1 MGIVAAIK
9 GWWKKM
15 FFKSDAKRIFDVDIL
30 LSDTMDMAIRTWNQ
44 IYAGHPNWVDKDN
57 HVKTIN
63 FAKSVSSETARLAC
77 LDLSIKVSGS
87 ARAVYLQSVID
98 NMFGKIREYVERGCV
113 NGTIILKPN
122 GDGIDC
128 FDPQRFLPT
137 EVDGNG
143 NIRAGIFFDFY
154 EQSKKYY
161 KRLEYH
167 RFADD
172 GVYLISNRCFI
183 SESST
188 SLGTET
194 DITKTPWKE
203 LMPDVGI
210 ENIEKP
216 LFAVFKTPMANNIDI
231 ASPLGMSIFADA
243 LEELKDL
250 DTAYSRNAGEIFDS
264 ERIVLADDRLMFQ
277 GSIKDSDGNVI
288 RKYLKKPRYVKN
300 VLSEGAE
307 NFYQEINPNLNT
319 DIRIKGINNI
329 LSILAYKCGYSN
341 GYFSFDSMTG
351 IQTATGVEAS
361 QQRTIQFIKDVRDK
375 LQMTMDDLIYAIDKY
390 ADLYDLAPVGVYQVE
405 YGFGDI
411 CYNYEEDKKTWW
423 GYVQAGKVPAWMYF
437 VKFENMSEDE
447 AKAMQAEIEAAEA
460 EKQQGGLFGEE

>member
-1 MGIVAAIK
+1 MGIIAAIK
-9 GWWKKM
+9 GWWNRM
-15 FFKSDAKRIFDVDIL
+15 FFKADAKRIFDTDIL
-30 LSDTMDMAIRTWNQ
+30 LSDTMDTAIRTWNQ
-44 IYAGHPNWVDKDN
+44 IYAGHPAWADRDS
-57 HVKTIN
+57 HIKTIN

-231 ASPLGMSIFADA
+231 ASPLGMSIFAEA
-243 LEELKDL
+243 MEELKDL
-250 DTAYSRNAGEIFDS
+250 DVAYSRNAKEIYDS
-264 ERIVLADDRLMFQ
+264 KRTVLADERLF
-277 GSIKDSDGNVI
+277 DGKAIMVDGEIVRVKPKMPDYI
-288 RKYLKKPRYVKN
+288 RN
-300 VLSEGAE
+300 VLSEGQE

-319 DIRIKGINNI
+319 DTRVKGINNI

-390 ADLYDLAPVGVYQVE
+390 ADLYDLSPVGVYEVE

-447 AKAMQAEIEAAEA
+447 AKAMQAEIETAEA

>member
-1 MGIVAAIK
+1 
-9 GWWKKM
+9 M
-15 FFKSDAKRIFDVDIL
+15 FFKADAKRIFDTDIL
-30 LSDTMDMAIRTWNQ
+30 LSDTMDTAIRTWNQ
-44 IYAGHPNWVDKDN
+44 IYAGHPKWVDQDS

-63 FAKSVSSETARLAC
+63 FAKSVSSETARLTC
-77 LDLSIKVSGS
+77 LDLSIKISGS
-87 ARAVYLQSVID
+87 PRADYLQGVID
-98 NMFGKIREYVERGCV
+98 NMFVKIREYVEKGCV
-113 NGTIILKPN
+113 NGTVILKPN

-137 EVDGNG
+137 EIDGNG

-154 EQSKKYY
+154 EQSKRFY

-167 RFADD
+167 RFVND
-172 GVYLISNRCFI
+172 VYLVSNRCFI
-183 SESST
+183 SSSST
-188 SLGTET
+188 SLGVPIDME
-194 DITKTPWKE
+194 KTPWKG
-203 LMPDVGI
+203 LMPEAAI
-210 ENIEKP
+210 ENLEKP
-216 LFAVFKTPMANNIDI
+216 LFSVFKTPMANNIEPE
-231 ASPLGMSIFADA
+231 SPLGMSIFAEA

-250 DTAYSRNAGEIFDS
+250 DVAYSRNAGEIFDS

-277 GSIKDSDGNVI
+277 GSVKDSDRNVI

-300 VLSEGAE
+300 VLSESPE

-319 DIRIKGINNI
+319 DTRIKGINNI

-361 QQRTIQFIKDVRDK
+361 QQRTIQFIKDMRDK

-390 ADLYDLAPVGVYQVE
+390 ADLYNQSPVGIYEVD

-423 GYVQAGKVPAWMYF
+423 GYVTAGKVPAWMYF

-447 AKAMQAEIEAAEA
+447 ARQMQAEMDAAEA
-460 EKQQGGLFGEE
+460 EKLNQGLYGEE

>member
-1 MGIVAAIK
+1 
-9 GWWKKM
+9 M

-44 IYAGHPNWVDKDN
+44 IYAGHPSWVDKDN
-57 HVKTIN
+57 HIKTIN

-203 LMPDVGI
+203 LMPDMGI

-216 LFAVFKTPMANNIDI
+216 LFAVFKTLWLIT
-231 ASPLGMSIFADA
+231 LT
-243 LEELKDL
+243 LLL
-250 DTAYSRNAGEIFDS
+250 L
-264 ERIVLADDRLMFQ
+264 LA
-277 GSIKDSDGNVI
+277 
-288 RKYLKKPRYVKN
+288 
-300 VLSEGAE
+300 
-307 NFYQEINPNLNT
+307 
-319 DIRIKGINNI
+319 
-329 LSILAYKCGYSN
+329 
-341 GYFSFDSMTG
+341 
-351 IQTATGVEAS
+351 
-361 QQRTIQFIKDVRDK
+361 
-375 LQMTMDDLIYAIDKY
+375 
-390 ADLYDLAPVGVYQVE
+390 
-405 YGFGDI
+405 
-411 CYNYEEDKKTWW
+411 
-423 GYVQAGKVPAWMYF
+423 
-437 VKFENMSEDE
+437 
-447 AKAMQAEIEAAEA
+447 
-460 EKQQGGLFGEE
+460 

>member
-1 MGIVAAIK
+1 MEIIAAIK

-57 HVKTIN
+57 HVTTIN
-63 FAKSVSSETARLAC
+63 FAKSVSSETARLTC

-87 ARAVYLQSVID
+87 ARATYLQSVID

-231 ASPLGMSIFADA
+231 ASPLGMSIFAEA
-243 LEELKDL
+243 MEELKDL
-250 DTAYSRNAGEIFDS
+250 DVAYSRNAKEIYDS
-264 ERIVLADDRLMFQ
+264 KRTVLADERLFEGKAIMV
-277 GSIKDSDGNVI
+277 DGEIVRVKPKMPDYI
-288 RKYLKKPRYVKN
+288 RN
-300 VLSEGAE
+300 VLSEGQE

-319 DIRIKGINNI
+319 DTRVKGINNI

-375 LQMTMDDLIYAIDKY
+375 LEMTMDDLIYAIDKY

>member
-1 MGIVAAIK
+1 
-9 GWWKKM
+9 M
-15 FFKSDAKRIFDVDIL
+15 FV
-30 LSDTMDMAIRTWNQ
+30 
-44 IYAGHPNWVDKDN
+44 
-57 HVKTIN
+57 
-63 FAKSVSSETARLAC
+63 
-77 LDLSIKVSGS
+77 
-87 ARAVYLQSVID
+87 
-98 NMFGKIREYVERGCV
+98 KIREYVEKGCV
-113 NGTIILKPN
+113 NGTVILKPN

-137 EVDGNG
+137 EIDGNG

-154 EQSKKYY
+154 EQSKRFY

-167 RFADD
+167 RFVND
-172 GVYLISNRCFI
+172 VYLVSNRCFI
-183 SESST
+183 SSSST
-188 SLGTET
+188 SLGVPIDME
-194 DITKTPWKE
+194 KTPWKG
-203 LMPDVGI
+203 LMPEAAI
-210 ENIEKP
+210 ENLKKP
-216 LFAVFKTPMANNIDI
+216 LFSVFKTPMANNIEPE
-231 ASPLGMSIFADA
+231 SPLGMSIFAEA

-250 DTAYSRNAGEIFDS
+250 DVAYSRNAGEIFDS

-277 GSIKDSDGNVI
+277 GSVKDSDGNVI

-300 VLSEGAE
+300 VLSESPE

-319 DIRIKGINNI
+319 DTRIKGINNI
-329 LSILAYKCGYSN
+329 LSIIAYKCGYSN

-361 QQRTIQFIKDVRDK
+361 QQRTIQFIKDMRDK

-390 ADLYDLAPVGVYQVE
+390 ADLYNQSPVGIYEVD

-423 GYVQAGKVPAWMYF
+423 GYVTAGKVPAWMYF

-447 AKAMQAEIEAAEA
+447 ARQMQAEMDAAEA
-460 EKQQGGLFGEE
+460 EKLNQGLYGEE

>member
-1 MGIVAAIK
+1 
-9 GWWKKM
+9 M

-231 ASPLGMSIFADA
+231 VSPLGMSIFAEA

-250 DTAYSRNAGEIFDS
+250 DVAYSRNAKEIYDS
-264 ERIVLADDRLMFQ
+264 KRTVLADERLFEGKAIMV
-277 GSIKDSDGNVI
+277 DGEIVRVKPKMPDYI
-288 RKYLKKPRYVKN
+288 RN
-300 VLSEGAE
+300 VLSEGQE

-319 DIRIKGINNI
+319 DTRVKGINNI

-375 LQMTMDDLIYAIDKY
+375 LEMTMDDLIYAIDKY
-390 ADLYDLAPVGVYQVE
+390 ADLYDLSPVGVYEVE

>member
-1 MGIVAAIK
+1 
-9 GWWKKM
+9 M

-63 FAKSVSSETARLAC
+63 FAKSVSSETARLTC

-87 ARAVYLQSVID
+87 ARATYLQSVID

-231 ASPLGMSIFADA
+231 VSPLGMSIFAEA

-250 DTAYSRNAGEIFDS
+250 DVAYSRNAKEIYDS
-264 ERIVLADDRLMFQ
+264 KRTVLADERLF
-277 GSIKDSDGNVI
+277 DGKAIMVDGEIVRVKPKMPDYI
-288 RKYLKKPRYVKN
+288 RN
-300 VLSEGAE
+300 VLSEGPE

-319 DIRIKGINNI
+319 DTRVKGINNI

-375 LQMTMDDLIYAIDKY
+375 LEMTMDDLIYAIDKY
-390 ADLYDLAPVGVYQVE
+390 ADLYDLSPVGVYEVE

>member
-1 MGIVAAIK
+1 
-9 GWWKKM
+9 M
-15 FFKSDAKRIFDVDIL
+15 FFKADAKMIFETDIL
-30 LSDTMDMAIRTWNQ
+30 LSDKMDTAIRTWNQ
-44 IYAGHPNWVDKDN
+44 IYAGHPEWVDVDS
-57 HVKTIN
+57 HIKTIN

-87 ARAVYLQSVID
+87 ARAAYLQSVID
-98 NMFGKIREYVERGCV
+98 NMFTKIREYVEKGCV
-113 NGTIILKPN
+113 NGTVILKPN
-122 GDGIDC
+122 GDGVDC

-137 EVDGNG
+137 EIDGNG

-154 EQSKKYY
+154 EQSKKFY

-167 RFADD
+167 RFVN

-183 SESST
+183 SNSST
-188 SLGTET
+188 SLGVAI
-194 DITKTPWKE
+194 DIEKTPWKE
-203 LMPDVGI
+203 LIPDVGV
-210 ENIEKP
+210 ENLAKP
-216 LFAVFKTPMANNIDI
+216 LFAVFKTPMANNIDPD
-231 ASPLGMSIFADA
+231 SPLGMSIFAEA

-250 DTAYSRNAGEIFDS
+250 DIAYSRNAGEIFDS

-300 VLSEGAE
+300 VMAEGAE

-319 DIRIKGINNI
+319 DTRIKGINNI

-361 QQRTIQFIKDVRDK
+361 QQRTIQLIKDVRDK

-390 ADLYDLAPVGVYQVE
+390 ADLYDLSPVGMYEVE

-447 AKAMQAEIEAAEA
+447 ARAMQTEMDAAE
-460 EKQQGGLFGEE
+460 EKKLNKGLFGEE

>member
-1 MGIVAAIK
+1 
-9 GWWKKM
+9 M

-231 ASPLGMSIFADA
+231 ASPLGMSIFAEA
-243 LEELKDL
+243 MEELKDL
-250 DTAYSRNAGEIFDS
+250 DVAYSRNAKEIYDS
-264 ERIVLADDRLMFQ
+264 KRTVLADERLFEGKAIMV
-277 GSIKDSDGNVI
+277 DGEIVRVKPKMPDYI
-288 RKYLKKPRYVKN
+288 RN
-300 VLSEGAE
+300 VLSEGQE

-319 DIRIKGINNI
+319 DTRVKGINNI

-375 LQMTMDDLIYAIDKY
+375 LEMTMDDLIYAIDKY
-390 ADLYDLAPVGVYQVE
+390 ADLYDLSPVGVYEVE

>member
-1 MGIVAAIK
+1 MGIIAAIK
-9 GWWKKM
+9 GWWNRM
-15 FFKSDAKRIFDVDIL
+15 FFKADVKRIFDTDIL
-30 LSDTMDMAIRTWNQ
+30 LSDKMDTAIRTWNQ
-44 IYAGHPNWVDKDN
+44 IYAGHPEWVDVDS
-57 HVKTIN
+57 HIKTIN

-87 ARAVYLQSVID
+87 ARAAYLQSVID
-98 NMFGKIREYVERGCV
+98 NMFTKIREYVEKGCV
-113 NGTIILKPN
+113 NGTVILKPN

-137 EVDGNG
+137 EIDGNG

-154 EQSKKYY
+154 EQSKKFY

-167 RFADD
+167 RFVNE
-172 GVYLISNRCFI
+172 VYLISNRCFI
-183 SESST
+183 SNSST
-188 SLGTET
+188 SLGVAI
-194 DITKTPWKE
+194 DIEKTPWKE
-203 LMPDVGI
+203 LIPDAGV
-210 ENIEKP
+210 ENLAKP
-216 LFAVFKTPMANNIDI
+216 LFAVFKTPMANNIDPD
-231 ASPLGMSIFADA
+231 SPLGMSIFAEA

-250 DTAYSRNAGEIFDS
+250 DIAYSRNAGEIFDS

-277 GSIKDSDGNVI
+277 GSIKDSDGTVI

-300 VLSEGAE
+300 VLSESPE

-319 DIRIKGINNI
+319 DTRIKGINNI

-361 QQRTIQFIKDVRDK
+361 QQRTIQLIKDVRDK

-390 ADLYDLAPVGVYQVE
+390 ADLYDLSPVGVYEVE

-423 GYVQAGKVPAWMYF
+423 GYVTAGKVPAWMYF

-447 AKAMQAEIEAAEA
+447 ARAMQTEMDAAE
-460 EKQQGGLFGEE
+460 EKKLNKGLFGEE

>member
-1 MGIVAAIK
+1 MGIIAAIR
-9 GWWKKM
+9 GWWNRM
-15 FFKSDAKRIFDVDIL
+15 FFKADAKRIFDTDIL
-30 LSDTMDMAIRTWNQ
+30 LSDTMDTAIRAWNR
-44 IYAGHPNWVDKDN
+44 IYAGRPDWTDVENKI
-57 HVKTIN
+57 KTIN

-87 ARAVYLQSVID
+87 ERADYLQIVID
-98 NMFGKIREYVERGCV
+98 NMFTKIREYVEKGCV
-113 NGTIILKPN
+113 NGTVVLKPN
-122 GDGIDC
+122 GEGIDC

-137 EVDGNG
+137 EIDGNG

-167 RFADD
+167 RFRNN
-172 GVYLISNRCFI
+172 VYLVSNRCFI
-183 SESST
+183 SNSST
-188 SLGTET
+188 SLGVPVDME
-194 DITKTPWKE
+194 KTPWKG
-203 LMPDVGI
+203 LMTEAAI
-210 ENIEKP
+210 ENLEKP
-216 LFAVFKTPMANNIDI
+216 LFAVFKMPMANNIDPD
-231 ASPLGMSIFADA
+231 SPLGMSIFAEA

-250 DTAYSRNAGEIFDS
+250 DIAYSRNAGEIYDS

-277 GSIKDSDGNVI
+277 GSVKDSDGNVI

-300 VLSEGAE
+300 VMSETPD

-319 DIRIKGINNI
+319 QTRIDGINNI

-361 QQRTIQFIKDVRDK
+361 QQRTIQFIKDIRDK
-375 LQMTMDDLIYAIDKY
+375 LQMTMDDLICAIDKY
-390 ADLYDLAPVGVYQVE
+390 ADLYDLSPVGVYDVE

-411 CYNYEEDKKTWW
+411 CYNYEEDKAMWW
-423 GYVQAGKVPAWMYF
+423 TYVQAGKVPAWMYF

-447 AKAMQAEIEAAEA
+447 ARQMQAELDAAEA
-460 EKQQGGLFGEE
+460 EKQKNGLFDEE

>member
-1 MGIVAAIK
+1 
-9 GWWKKM
+9 M

-231 ASPLGMSIFADA
+231 ASPLGMSIFAEA
-243 LEELKDL
+243 MEELKDL
-250 DTAYSRNAGEIFDS
+250 DVAYSRNAKEIYDS
-264 ERIVLADDRLMFQ
+264 KRTVLADERLF
-277 GSIKDSDGNVI
+277 DGKAIMVDGEIVRVKPKMPDYI
-288 RKYLKKPRYVKN
+288 RN
-300 VLSEGAE
+300 VLSEGQE

-319 DIRIKGINNI
+319 DTRVKGINNI

-375 LQMTMDDLIYAIDKY
+375 LEMTMDDLIYAIDKY

>member
-231 ASPLGMSIFADA
+231 ASPLGMSIFAEA
-243 LEELKDL
+243 MEELKDL
-250 DTAYSRNAGEIFDS
+250 DVAYSRNAKEIYDS
-264 ERIVLADDRLMFQ
+264 KRTVLADERLFEGKAIMV
-277 GSIKDSDGNVI
+277 DGEIVRVKPKMPDYI
-288 RKYLKKPRYVKN
+288 RN
-300 VLSEGAE
+300 VLSEGQE

-319 DIRIKGINNI
+319 DTRVKGINNI

-375 LQMTMDDLIYAIDKY
+375 LEMTMDDLIYAIDKY
-390 ADLYDLAPVGVYQVE
+390 ADLYDLSPVGVYEVE

>member
-1 MGIVAAIK
+1 MGIIAAIK
-9 GWWKKM
+9 GWWNRM

-30 LSDTMDMAIRTWNQ
+30 LSDTMDTAIRAWNQ
-44 IYAGHPNWVDKDN
+44 IYAGHPAWVDKDN

-63 FAKSVSSETARLAC
+63 FAKSVSSETARLTC

-87 ARAVYLQSVID
+87 ARATYLQSVVD

-167 RFADD
+167 RFAED
-172 GVYLISNRCFI
+172 GVYLISNKCFV
-183 SESST
+183 SDSST
-188 SLGTET
+188 SLGNEA
-194 DITKTPWKE
+194 DMEKTPWKG
-203 LMPDVGI
+203 LLPDAGI
-210 ENIEKP
+210 LNLEKP

-231 ASPLGMSIFADA
+231 ASPLGMSIFAEA

-250 DTAYSRNAGEIFDS
+250 DVAYSRNAKEIYDS
-264 ERIVLADDRLMFQ
+264 KRTVLADERLFA
-277 GSIKDSDGNVI
+277 GKAIRVDGEIVRIKPKMPDYI
-288 RKYLKKPRYVKN
+288 KN
-300 VLSEGAE
+300 VLSEGTE
-307 NFYQEINPNLNT
+307 TFYREINPNLNT
-319 DIRIKGINNI
+319 DTRIKGINNI

-361 QQRTIQFIKDVRDK
+361 QQRTIQFIKDMRDQ
-375 LQMTMDDLIYAIDKY
+375 LEITMDNLIYACDKY
-390 ADLYDLAPVGVYQVE
+390 ADLYDLASVGTYEVE

-423 GYVQAGKVPAWMYF
+423 GYVTTGKVPAWMYF

-447 AKAMQAEIEAAEA
+447 AKAMQAEMDAAEA
-460 EKQQGGLFGEE
+460 KEQQGGLFGEE

>member
-231 ASPLGMSIFADA
+231 ASPLGMSIFAEA
-243 LEELKDL
+243 MEELKDL
-250 DTAYSRNAGEIFDS
+250 DVAYSRNAKEIYDS
-264 ERIVLADDRLMFQ
+264 KRTVLADERLFEGKAIMV
-277 GSIKDSDGNVI
+277 DGEIVRVKPKMPDYI
-288 RKYLKKPRYVKN
+288 RN
-300 VLSEGAE
+300 VLSEGQE

-319 DIRIKGINNI
+319 DTRVKGINNI

-351 IQTATGVEAS
+351 IQTATGVDAS

-375 LQMTMDDLIYAIDKY
+375 LEMTMDDLIYAIDKY
-390 ADLYDLAPVGVYQVE
+390 ADLYDLSPVGVYEVE

>member
-1 MGIVAAIK
+1 
-9 GWWKKM
+9 M

-44 IYAGHPNWVDKDN
+44 IYAGHPNWVDKDS
-57 HVKTIN
+57 HIKTIN

-231 ASPLGMSIFADA
+231 VSPLGMSIFAEA

-250 DTAYSRNAGEIFDS
+250 DVAYSRNAKEIYDS
-264 ERIVLADDRLMFQ
+264 KRTVLADERLFEGKAIMV
-277 GSIKDSDGNVI
+277 DGEIVRVKPKMPDYI
-288 RKYLKKPRYVKN
+288 RN
-300 VLSEGAE
+300 VLSEGQE

-319 DIRIKGINNI
+319 DTRVKGINNI

-375 LQMTMDDLIYAIDKY
+375 LEMTMDNLIYAIDKY

>member
-1 MGIVAAIK
+1 
-9 GWWKKM
+9 M

-172 GVYLISNRCFI
+172 GVYLISNRCFV

-231 ASPLGMSIFADA
+231 ASPLGMSIFAEA
-243 LEELKDL
+243 MEELKDL
-250 DTAYSRNAGEIFDS
+250 DVAYSRNAKEIYDS
-264 ERIVLADDRLMFQ
+264 KRTVLADERLF
-277 GSIKDSDGNVI
+277 DGKAIMVDGEIVRVKPKMPDYIRNVF
-288 RKYLKKPRYVKN
+288 
-300 VLSEGAE
+300 SEGQE

-319 DIRIKGINNI
+319 DTRVKGINNI

-375 LQMTMDDLIYAIDKY
+375 LEMTMDDLIYAIDKY
-390 ADLYDLAPVGVYQVE
+390 ADLYDLAPVGVYEVE

-423 GYVQAGKVPAWMYF
+423 GYVTAGKVPAWMYF

-447 AKAMQAEIEAAEA
+447 AKAMQAEMDAAEA
-460 EKQQGGLFGEE
+460 EKMNPGLYGEE

>member
-1 MGIVAAIK
+1 
-9 GWWKKM
+9 M

-231 ASPLGMSIFADA
+231 ASPLGMSIFAEA
-243 LEELKDL
+243 MEELKDL
-250 DTAYSRNAGEIFDS
+250 DVAYSRNAKEIYDS
-264 ERIVLADDRLMFQ
+264 KRTVLADERLF
-277 GSIKDSDGNVI
+277 DGKAIMVDGEIVRVKPKMPDYI
-288 RKYLKKPRYVKN
+288 RN
-300 VLSEGAE
+300 VLSEGQE

-319 DIRIKGINNI
+319 DTRVKGINNI

-375 LQMTMDDLIYAIDKY
+375 LEITMDDLIYAIDKY
-390 ADLYDLAPVGVYQVE
+390 ADLYDLAPVGVYEVE

-423 GYVQAGKVPAWMYF
+423 GYVTAGKVPAWMYF

-447 AKAMQAEIEAAEA
+447 AKAMQAEMDAAEA
-460 EKQQGGLFGEE
+460 EKMNPGLYGEE

>member
-1 MGIVAAIK
+1 MGIIAAIK
-9 GWWKKM
+9 GWWSKM
-15 FFKSDAKRIFDVDIL
+15 FFKADAKRIFDTDIL
-30 LSDTMDMAIRTWNQ
+30 LSDTMDTAIRTWNQ
-44 IYAGHPNWVDKDN
+44 IYAGHPKWVDQDS
-57 HVKTIN
+57 HVETIN
-63 FAKSVSSETARLAC
+63 FAKSVSSETARLTC
-77 LDLSIKVSGS
+77 LDLSIKISGS
-87 ARAVYLQSVID
+87 PRADYLQGVID
-98 NMFGKIREYVERGCV
+98 NMFVKIREYVEKGCV
-113 NGTIILKPN
+113 NGTVILKPN
-122 GDGIDC
+122 GNGIDC

-137 EVDGNG
+137 EIDGNG
-143 NIRAGIFFDFY
+143 NIRGGIFFDFY
-154 EQSKKYY
+154 EQSKRFY

-167 RFADD
+167 RFVND
-172 GVYLISNRCFI
+172 VYLVSNRCFI
-183 SESST
+183 SSSST
-188 SLGTET
+188 SLGVPIDME
-194 DITKTPWKE
+194 KTPWKGLLPE
-203 LMPDVGI
+203 ASI
-210 ENIEKP
+210 ENLEKP
-216 LFAVFKTPMANNIDI
+216 LVAAYKTPMANNIDPD
-231 ASPLGMSIFADA
+231 SPLGMSIFAEA

-250 DTAYSRNAGEIFDS
+250 DIAYSRNAGEIFDS

-300 VLSEGAE
+300 VLSESPE

-390 ADLYDLAPVGVYQVE
+390 ADLYDLSPVGVYEVE

-423 GYVQAGKVPAWMYF
+423 GYVTAGKVPAWMYF

-447 AKAMQAEIEAAEA
+447 ARQMQDEMDAAEA
-460 EKQQGGLFGEE
+460 EKMTPGLYGEE